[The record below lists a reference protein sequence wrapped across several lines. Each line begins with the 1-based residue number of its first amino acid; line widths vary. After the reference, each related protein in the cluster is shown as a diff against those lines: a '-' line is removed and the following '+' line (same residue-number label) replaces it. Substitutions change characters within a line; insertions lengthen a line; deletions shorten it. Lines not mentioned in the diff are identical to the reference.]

1 MCLFL
6 MVSKIIYTTKMKG
19 KKEQRISNFLWRKR
33 ILRIYGEYEGLNIDI
48 VIAQTLCDLVF
59 GLPFQAIERK
69 LTLLYLETT
78 KF

>member
-1 MCLFL
+1 
-6 MVSKIIYTTKMKG
+6 MKG